1 MGFGVHQEMNP
12 NSNTPS
18 KILQNSSFDRKN
30 PMNTSFAARRAR
42 LKQLTALGLLGPAG
56 IAGLIQEAL
65 AKGDVPVING
75 INSLSGSATV
85 NGNPAKAGTPLKAGD
100 TVSTAK
106 GSAAV
111 LVVGKD
117 GFLLR
122 DSTTVTFQES
132 KTTPGLVKRVLVTTG
147 KILAVFAKRTDEGL
161 IIEVPH
167 ATVGIRGT
175 GCYLEIHEGRT
186 YFCLCYGEAAVDG
199 VGMAQTSIIKTT
211 HHESPVWLDN
221 GGGAMKVEKAGFVN
235 HNDDEL
241 IMLEKLNGREPPF
254 VALGMSGKY

>member
-1 MGFGVHQEMNP
+1 MNP
-12 NSNTPS
+12 NPDTPS
-18 KILQNSSFDRKN
+18 KILQNSSFDRKIS
-30 PMNTSFAARRAR
+30 MNTSLAARRAR
-42 LKQLTALGLLGPAG
+42 LKQLAAVGLLGPAG
-56 IAGLIQEAL
+56 VAGLIQDAL
-65 AKGDVPVING
+65 AKGDVPVVNG

-85 NGNPAKAGTPLKAGD
+85 NGNPAKAGTLLKAGD
-100 TVSTAK
+100 KVSTAK

-132 KTTPGLVKRVLVTTG
+132 KTTPGLVRSVLVTTG
-147 KILAVFAKRTDEGL
+147 KILAVFAKRTAEGV

-175 GCYLEIHEGRT
+175 GCYLEVHEGRS

-199 VGMAQTSIIKTT
+199 IGMAQTKIIKTT
-211 HHESPVWLDN
+211 HHESPVWLDAR
-221 GGGAMKVEKAGFVN
+221 GGVMKVEKAGFVN
-235 HNDDEL
+235 HNDHEL
-241 IMLEKLNGREPPF
+241 IMLEKLHGREPPF
-254 VALGMSGKY
+254 VSLGLTGRY